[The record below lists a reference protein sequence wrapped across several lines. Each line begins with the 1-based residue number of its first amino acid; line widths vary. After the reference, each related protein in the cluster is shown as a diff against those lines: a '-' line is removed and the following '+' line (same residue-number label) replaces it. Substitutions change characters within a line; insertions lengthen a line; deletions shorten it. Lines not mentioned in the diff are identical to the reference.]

1 MLCFYYFLGFSCDF
15 NPLIWGWNPIWCIIG
30 SLLIP
35 LPLDIPPNPRPHFQ
49 PPHYQASPAPIDPS
63 LFSPCFE
70 LSLLTTNNFR
80 SMPRKGNYGFNYDE
94 DYGAYEDYFD
104 DSDIES
110 DGEVLEEEQ
119 EVIKPGTWRCSICTY
134 DNDESMPFCDICE
147 VFREPVSI
155 CNSGNKRTVHM
166 CKESGASVMAKSL
179 FASLSRQTQKMAI
192 TVQRQ
197 NDDFVRKEKNNV
209 CRIENTQGDFYD
221 FHNAFKPPPCN
232 YPVNIGLPPFK
243 FDCPSPDDLVSH
255 GKQSSKAVSKGA
267 LSSIT
272 EKNRSVTAVPR
283 SGRQESS
290 SVPLANGRRIPA
302 NESRST
308 FSEDNSHSLTN
319 SLSIT
324 VEVNSEGSRNVN
336 NRRAVSPSQYKPEA
350 WMLSDNEEGSKNQLN
365 LAIVGHVDS
374 GKSTLSGKLLHLVG
388 RISQKEMHKY
398 EKEAKLKGKGSFAY
412 AWVLDESA
420 EERERGITMTVAVAY
435 FDSKKYHVVV
445 LDSPGHKDFVPNM
458 ISGATQADAAILVID
473 ASTGAFETGMDSNG
487 GQTREHAQLI
497 RSFGVDQIIVAV
509 NKMDAVGYSK
519 ERFELIKQQLGMFL
533 RSCGFKDSSMLWI
546 PLSNIENQNLV
557 TAASDG
563 RLSSWYRGPYLLDAI
578 DSLHPPVRDV
588 SKPLLLPI
596 CDVIKSHS
604 LGQVAVSGKLEAGAL
619 RSGSKVIVMPSGDLA
634 TVRSLERDSQSCTTA
649 RAGDNVAV
657 SLQGIDGGN
666 VMAGGVLCHPDFPV
680 AVATHL
686 ELKVLTLEAALPI
699 LIGSQVEF
707 HVHHAKEA
715 ARVVRILSLL
725 DQKTGKVTKRAPRCL
740 TAKQSA
746 VIEVVLEGA
755 VCIREFS
762 DCRALG
768 RVFLRG
774 SGRTVAVGI
783 VTRIIE

>member
-1 MLCFYYFLGFSCDF
+1 
-15 NPLIWGWNPIWCIIG
+15 
-30 SLLIP
+30 
-35 LPLDIPPNPRPHFQ
+35 
-49 PPHYQASPAPIDPS
+49 
-63 LFSPCFE
+63 
-70 LSLLTTNNFR
+70 
-80 SMPRKGNYGFNYDE
+80 MPRKGNYGIDYDE
-94 DYGAYEDYFD
+94 VYDDYEDYYD
-104 DSDIES
+104 DSDVGS
-110 DGEVLEEEQ
+110 DAVVVPEVEQ
-119 EVIKPGTWRCSICTY
+119 EIIKHGTWRCSICTY
-134 DNDESMPFCDICE
+134 DNDESMSFCDICG
-147 VFREPVSI
+147 VFREPASI
-155 CNSGNKRTVHM
+155 CNNDNK
-166 CKESGASVMAKSL
+166 KAA
-179 FASLSRQTQKMAI
+179 
-192 TVQRQ
+192 
-197 NDDFVRKEKNNV
+197 
-209 CRIENTQGDFYD
+209 
-221 FHNAFKPPPCN
+221 
-232 YPVNIGLPPFK
+232 PFK
-243 FDCPSPDDLVSH
+243 FDHPSPDDMVVSR
-255 GKQSSKAVSKGA
+255 GKQSSKAVSKGV
-267 LSSIT
+267 LSRIT
-272 EKNRSVTAVPR
+272 EKNGSITTVPSTR
-283 SGRQESS
+283 RQESS
-290 SVPLANGRRIPA
+290 SVSLANGRQPPA
-302 NESRST
+302 DESRYT
-308 FSEDNSHSLTN
+308 VREDNSQSLT
-319 SLSIT
+319 SSSSKST
-324 VEVNSEGSRNVN
+324 SEVNSGSSSNIN
-336 NRRAVSPSQYKPEA
+336 TRRAASHAQYKPEA
-350 WMLSDNEEGSKNQLN
+350 WMLSDNKEGSKSQLN

-374 GKSTLSGKLLHLVG
+374 GKSTLSGRLLHLSG

-445 LDSPGHKDFVPNM
+445 LDSPGHRDFVPNM
-458 ISGATQADAAILVID
+458 ISGATQADAAILVVD
-473 ASTGAFETGMDSNG
+473 ASTGAFEAGMDGNG

-509 NKMDAVGYSK
+509 NKMDAVKYSK
-519 ERFELIKQQLGMFL
+519 ERFDLIKEQLGTFL
-533 RSCGFKDSSMLWI
+533 RSCGFKDSSVTWI
-546 PLSNIENQNLV
+546 PLSTIQNQNLV
-557 TAASDG
+557 TAATDAH
-563 RLSSWYRGPYLLDAI
+563 LSWYQGSYLLDAI

-596 CDVIKSHS
+596 CDVIKSPS

-619 RSGSKVIVMPSGDLA
+619 RSGLKVLIMPSGDLA
-634 TVRSLERDSQSCTTA
+634 TVRSLERDSQSCTIA

-686 ELKVLTLEAALPI
+686 ELKVLILEVAMPI

-725 DQKTGKVTKRAPRCL
+725 DQKSGKVTKRAPRCL

-768 RVFLRG
+768 RVFLRT

>member
-110 DGEVLEEEQ
+110 DVGEVLEEEQ

-155 CNSGNKRTVHM
+155 CNSGNKRT
-166 CKESGASVMAKSL
+166 A
-179 FASLSRQTQKMAI
+179 
-192 TVQRQ
+192 
-197 NDDFVRKEKNNV
+197 
-209 CRIENTQGDFYD
+209 
-221 FHNAFKPPPCN
+221 
-232 YPVNIGLPPFK
+232 PFK

>member
-1 MLCFYYFLGFSCDF
+1 
-15 NPLIWGWNPIWCIIG
+15 
-30 SLLIP
+30 
-35 LPLDIPPNPRPHFQ
+35 
-49 PPHYQASPAPIDPS
+49 
-63 LFSPCFE
+63 
-70 LSLLTTNNFR
+70 
-80 SMPRKGNYGFNYDE
+80 MPRKVNYGVDYDE
-94 DYGAYEDYFD
+94 VYGDYEDYFD

-110 DGEVLEEEQ
+110 DGEVPEVEQ
-119 EVIKPGTWRCSICTY
+119 DLIKPGTWRCSICTY

-147 VFREPVSI
+147 VFREPSSI
-155 CNSGNKRTVHM
+155 CNNGNNRTVHNM
-166 CKESGASVMAKSL
+166 CEESGASIMAKSL
-179 FASLSRQTQKMAI
+179 FASLPHQKQNMAI
-192 TVQRQ
+192 TFQRQ
-197 NDDFVRKEKNNV
+197 NDDFMRKETNNF
-209 CRIENTQGDFYD
+209 CRIENTQGEFYD
-221 FHNAFKPPPCN
+221 FHNAFKPPNCS
-232 YPVNIGLPPFK
+232 YPVIIGLPPFK
-243 FDCPSPDDLVSH
+243 FDCPSPDDLVSR

-267 LSSIT
+267 LVSIT
-272 EKNRSVTAVPR
+272 EKNGSVRTVPITGR
-283 SGRQESS
+283 QEYSSPLASGRQ
-290 SVPLANGRRIPA
+290 LPA
-302 NESRST
+302 NETTRTS
-308 FSEDNSHSLTN
+308 SEDNLHSLTN
-319 SLSIT
+319 SLSMNL
-324 VEVNSEGSRNVN
+324 EVNSERSRNVTT
-336 NRRAVSPSQYKPEA
+336 RRAASPAQYKPEA

-473 ASTGAFETGMDSNG
+473 ASTGAFEAGMDSNG
-487 GQTREHAQLI
+487 GQTKEHAQLI

-509 NKMDAVGYSK
+509 NKMDAVEYSK

-546 PLSNIENQNLV
+546 PLSTIENQNLV
-557 TAASDG
+557 AAASDG

-619 RSGSKVIVMPSGDLA
+619 RSGLKVLVMPSGELA
-634 TVRSLERDSQSCTTA
+634 TVRSLERDSQSCTAA

-686 ELKVLTLEAALPI
+686 ELKVLTLEAAMPI

-707 HVHHAKEA
+707 HVHHAKKA

-746 VIEVVLEGA
+746 VIEVVLGEA

-768 RVFLRG
+768 RVFLRA
-774 SGRTVAVGI
+774 SGRTIAVGI